1 MERLKKEEEELKIK
15 EIIDEEV
22 EKIQKEFEKV
32 LS

>member
-1 MERLKKEEEELKIK
+1 MERFKKEEEELKIK